1 MAKKEQVNVRI
12 EPEIKAAAEAV
23 FEQLGMTPS
32 QAITMFY
39 RQVSFHQG
47 LPFEVRIP
55 NEETIEAMRELEE
68 GKDLRRYNSFD
79 AYRQE
84 LGL

>member
-1 MAKKEQVNVRI
+1 MAKTEQVNVRI

-47 LPFEVRIP
+47 LGRRGRDSRAEGSLVSEVVCSSG
-55 NEETIEAMRELEE
+55 AA
-68 GKDLRRYNSFD
+68 S
-79 AYRQE
+79 
-84 LGL
+84 